1 MFYCKWN
8 ESNICGLNS
17 NFGISILFTEIDD
30 EGSVKREVGIDKSN
44 KVVHMFPSGSFSYGV
59 YGIFNNEKVGISRL
73 RSDIS
78 KVDFEELWE
87 SHFLE

>member
-8 ESNICGLNS
+8 ESNICGLNH

-30 EGSVKREVGIDKSN
+30 EGSVKREVGIDESN
-44 KVVHMFPSGSFSYGV
+44 NVVHMFPSASFSSGV
-59 YGIFNNEKVGISRL
+59 YGIFDNEKVDISSL

-78 KVDFEELWE
+78 KDDFERLWE
-87 SHFLE
+87 SRSLE